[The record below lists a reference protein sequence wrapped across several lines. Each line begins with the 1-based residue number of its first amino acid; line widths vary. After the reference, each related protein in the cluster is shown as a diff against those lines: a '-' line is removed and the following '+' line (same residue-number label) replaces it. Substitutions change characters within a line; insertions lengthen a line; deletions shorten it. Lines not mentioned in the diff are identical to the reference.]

1 MPLYLYL
8 SSVPQHDHEKKS
20 ILSFVEKLRQQY
32 DHSDSFCYLFINYQ
46 CGGKQIDATLI
57 RENAIIHL
65 EFKAYSAKRVVV
77 THQGDLLLEPEGK
90 RIGEGRENPLQQINA
105 QNTSLINFLNKH
117 RLTLF
122 GEHAPNPIRNNIG
135 GFIILD
141 DYFELCDDAL
151 DKSPKRYF
159 QITNLE
165 RAIDDLSNYKLGNLH
180 IQEQFVINLAN
191 LLSIRQVS
199 DIYELFHS
207 HPLSYAADRES
218 YLKTRD
224 DAWIVKN
231 YIHRPEIEN
240 KLNEETKTL
249 LIGAP
254 GSGKSSLQKM
264 VLLNHAKRMQEEG
277 NQTPIPCFLNLVGT
291 ENILERIASELGIS
305 DIDEVRKWLRD
316 GQFWIAFDG
325 IDEIVNFRDNFQ
337 KIARFIE
344 LYSKNKYSI
353 SVRRELNDSDDHKD
367 FFKALDEFKKLRVDQ
382 LSIDDRNQYIQKLI
396 GAEISSDFAIEL
408 HEFISNL
415 PDSHPLTIKMA
426 IEVFKYSESA
436 DKPLKHIYEN
446 KGKFYQAYFKNRI
459 TRERQK
465 YRFGTS
471 SEVSLLQILS
481 DTAKEIFVG
490 SDSAITLKQFRDII
504 KTEMVDEPSKYIELF
519 LNAEIIKNEQD
530 ERIGFWHQ
538 SYYDFFLALSLSGRI
553 ETAEQVE
560 QLVEAKKYD
569 TLVYICGIE
578 NDRDR
583 IDLVISNA
591 KYIDIIID
599 CLCNSSEVAPYTTTK
614 VINALIDW
622 IEQNELPIIKV
633 FPFIIKYGA
642 RICGEKKLF
651 DFLEEKTLE
660 NILHKLDWEIIKSD
674 YLNLGQIEPELE
686 NNFHFSIENGLIP
699 DWAFEYD
706 YEKKT
711 KDRPG
716 TFWKQL
722 VKSKHSHSKESFAFY
737 RELIK
742 VQNAK
747 DIFPLFLNVKYPV
760 EFRALLVQA
769 IIDYELN
776 NGADEQIYSQAFEF
790 LKTEDII
797 FSERDELFN
806 WAMVTLAFDCPVKV
820 DSVIQEKLTDSFWN
834 QYTVPVQLKMLAFS
848 IITLDVQ
855 RLVKLCCNV
864 LFKYEN
870 NSIVDLARIDK
881 LAEDMFHSSYNTI
894 LHGDDPIAGEYYLQD
909 FEGETNGTLLKCVA
923 LDRLGELKEDSKLIQ
938 QYCDSPNKKIKSV
951 ASFILGIH

>member
-32 DHSDSFCYLFINYQ
+32 DHSDSFCYLFINYL
-46 CGGKQIDATLI
+46 CVGRQIDATLI

-77 THQGDLLLEPEGK
+77 THQGDLLLEPDGK

-264 VLLNHAKRMQEEG
+264 VLLNHAKRLQEES

-291 ENILERIASELGIS
+291 ENILEQIASELGIS

-325 IDEIVNFRDNFQ
+325 IDEIVNFRDNFLN
-337 KIARFIE
+337 IARFIE

-367 FFKALDEFKKLRVDQ
+367 FFKALDEFKELRVEQ

-481 DTAKEIFVG
+481 DTAKGIFVG
-490 SDSAITLKQFRDII
+490 SDSAITLKQFRDIT
-504 KTEMVDEPSKYIELF
+504 KTEMLDEPSKYVELF
-519 LNAEIIKNEQD
+519 LNAEIIKHEQD
-530 ERIGFWHQ
+530 ERIGFWHE
-538 SYYDFFLALSLSGRI
+538 SYYDFFLAQSLYGQI
-553 ETAEQVE
+553 NTDEQVE
-560 QLVEAKKYD
+560 QLVDA
-569 TLVYICGIE
+569 
-578 NDRDR
+578 
-583 IDLVISNA
+583 
-591 KYIDIIID
+591 
-599 CLCNSSEVAPYTTTK
+599 
-614 VINALIDW
+614 
-622 IEQNELPIIKV
+622 
-633 FPFIIKYGA
+633 
-642 RICGEKKLF
+642 
-651 DFLEEKTLE
+651 
-660 NILHKLDWEIIKSD
+660 
-674 YLNLGQIEPELE
+674 
-686 NNFHFSIENGLIP
+686 
-699 DWAFEYD
+699 
-706 YEKKT
+706 
-711 KDRPG
+711 
-716 TFWKQL
+716 
-722 VKSKHSHSKESFAFY
+722 
-737 RELIK
+737 
-742 VQNAK
+742 
-747 DIFPLFLNVKYPV
+747 
-760 EFRALLVQA
+760 
-769 IIDYELN
+769 
-776 NGADEQIYSQAFEF
+776 
-790 LKTEDII
+790 
-797 FSERDELFN
+797 
-806 WAMVTLAFDCPVKV
+806 
-820 DSVIQEKLTDSFWN
+820 
-834 QYTVPVQLKMLAFS
+834 
-848 IITLDVQ
+848 
-855 RLVKLCCNV
+855 
-864 LFKYEN
+864 
-870 NSIVDLARIDK
+870 
-881 LAEDMFHSSYNTI
+881 
-894 LHGDDPIAGEYYLQD
+894 
-909 FEGETNGTLLKCVA
+909 
-923 LDRLGELKEDSKLIQ
+923 
-938 QYCDSPNKKIKSV
+938 
-951 ASFILGIH
+951 